1 MRRVV
6 ITGLGI
12 VSSLGNDKASV
23 SESLR
28 LGKSGIRFNPV
39 YADMGFRSQISGR
52 PDIDLDALI
61 DRKDKRFMGDAAAYA
76 TVAMQLAIADAGL
89 ATGVGLSA
97 PYRPDRWLRR
107 RLIYQSGGGGRYC
120 AQ

>member
-28 LGKSGIRFNPV
+28 LGKSGIKANPV
-39 YADMGFRSQISGR
+39 YAEMGFRSQISGR
-52 PDIDLDALI
+52 PEIDLDALI
-61 DRKDKRFMGDAAAYA
+61 DRKDRRFMGDAAAYA
-76 TVAMQLAIADAGL
+76 AVAMQQAIRAASGTGL
-89 ATGVGLSA
+89 PAA
-97 PYRPDRWLRR
+97 HRHHC
-107 RLIYQSGGGGRYC
+107 RLGRCFVAQSG
-120 AQ
+120 